1 MRLGLGIARVGA
13 AICGMLATPF
23 AAAQEIIVRPR
34 PAYGVTVIEEPPPAV
49 VVRPPPTIRYYA
61 PPPQYV
67 YTEDGCHWLRRRALA
82 TGDPYW
88 WSRYDDCVE
97 D

>member
-1 MRLGLGIARVGA
+1 MRLALGIAGVGIA
-13 AICGMLATPF
+13 TSTMLATPY
-23 AAAQEIIVRPR
+23 AAAQEIIVRP
-34 PAYGVTVIEEPPPAV
+34 AYRATVIEEVPPAV
-49 VVRPPPTIRYYA
+49 VVRPPPAVRYYSA
-61 PPPQYV
+61 PQYV
-67 YTEDGCHWLRRRALA
+67 YTEDGCNWLRRRALA